1 MKKSDEKI
9 IQDNIGNTGNRN
21 KIHGAFGISHSAENG
36 TDHIVC
42 SNTGDSEKTDG
53 QIGDGTRDSFDRGR
67 HDRDNRTDQK
77 QQKNCQKH
85 RSDHKQRDGISGGKG
100 STLFLSGT
108 DRLCN
113 HNGGTHRKS
122 YDHDSQHMHD
132 LTPDG
137 NGGDMCDRIKLSDDK
152 QIRHAVEGL

>member
-1 MKKSDEKI
+1 MVPGTAS
-9 IQDNIGNTGNRN
+9 IGVDMTVTIGRI
-21 KIHGAFGISHSAENG
+21 KTAE
-36 TDHIVC
+36 
-42 SNTGDSEKTDG
+42 
-53 QIGDGTRDSFDRGR
+53 DR
-67 HDRDNRTDQK
+67 
-77 QQKNCQKH
+77 QKH

-100 STLFLSGT
+100 STLFLSGA

-152 QIRHAVEGL
+152 QIRHSVEGLQKV